1 MKTGVRIAA
10 ALMLALSWSAAQA
23 GDFCITASTFQIVGK
38 SFKVPPP
45 GKCKPFFGFFST
57 PAASYTTGQACT
69 ASNGSHVN
77 FVLTTTETGTS
88 LGFAEWDNVDLAL
101 PGGAGMLIGGADL
114 FGALTTTSGVV
125 VGAPCNV
132 PVPIP

>member
-1 MKTGVRIAA
+1 MKTGVRVA

-57 PAASYTTGQACT
+57 LSGTYTTGQACT

-77 FVLTTTETGTS
+77 FVLTTTVVTE

-101 PGGAGMLIGGADL
+101 PGGAGMLVGGADL
-114 FGALTTTSGVV
+114 FGALTTKSGVV
-125 VGAPCNV
+125 VGSPCNV